1 MRDCSRGM
9 GGSRSLCPFIT
20 QECIKISLNHVF
32 FFLDSRPPEPDSH
45 ACIHTRVCI
54 HVYVYICI
62 YIYIYIYI
70 FIYIYVCIRVYTRVI
85 SLLLPAFV
93 LPPSAKGISWA
104 LTHTRK
110 SVFVGGYGVTST
122 FSFLKSWNKNGFPQH
137 NDLYITVALSGAFSF
152 FLD

>member
-1 MRDCSRGM
+1 M
-9 GGSRSLCPFIT
+9 
-20 QECIKISLNHVF
+20 HVY
-32 FFLDSRPPEPDSH
+32 
-45 ACIHTRVCI
+45 I
-54 HVYVYICI
+54 HVYVYTCMYIYVYI

-70 FIYIYVCIRVYTRVI
+70 FIYIYVCICVYTRVI
-85 SLLLPAFV
+85 ILLLPAFV

-137 NDLYITVALSGAFSF
+137 NVLYITVALSGAFSF